1 MHWCNNCSYFSLVE
15 SSNTLTNL
23 SNDDLIS
30 NLMVLDDK
38 IGQPVDQLCFV
49 ASEFEMGS
57 RSDSFVQTFDE
68 CLQLVDKKSRNDA
81 PSNCR
86 EVFHGGGI
94 Q

>member
-81 PSNCR
+81 PSNCL
-86 EVFHGGGI
+86 E
-94 Q
+94 